1 MLDIT
6 FSKLA
11 QVILYGHE
19 IERAENELRGF
30 IEALNDDECH
40 SLIAV
45 MWIGRESFGADEY
58 LEALSTARQ
67 EAITPTADYLIGTPH
82 FADHLEAGLEA
93 LGFSAADA
101 EDELLEKKTQLPS
114 RPRRV

>member
-1 MLDIT
+1 MLDIALP
-6 FSKLA
+6 KLA

-30 IEALNDDECH
+30 VETLNDEECH

-58 LEALSTARQ
+58 PEALSTARQ
-67 EAITPTADYLIGTPH
+67 EAVTPTADYFIGTPH

-93 LGFSAADA
+93 LGFSASQA
-101 EDELLEKKTQLPS
+101 EEELL
-114 RPRRV
+114 